1 MFLTKE
7 RSRHPGAGH
16 PSKWQELSGF
26 IMSKAKEGWEK
37 GTPITSQELVLLFQ
51 RHVNATEDQETKKMF
66 VLARRTQY
74 INLLAGF

>member
-16 PSKWQELSGF
+16 PSKCQELSEF

-37 GTPITSQELVLLFQ
+37 GTLITSQELVLLFQ